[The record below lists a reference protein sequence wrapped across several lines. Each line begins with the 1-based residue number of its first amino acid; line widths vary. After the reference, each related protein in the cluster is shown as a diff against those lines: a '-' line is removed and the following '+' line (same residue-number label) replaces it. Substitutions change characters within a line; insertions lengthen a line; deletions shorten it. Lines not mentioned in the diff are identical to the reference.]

1 MKLGEPRQR
10 IGSRRVEEERKI
22 VAEAILRWTTTMNE
36 KGEFLE
42 SSAVRV

>member
-10 IGSRRVEEERKI
+10 IGSGRVEERKI
-22 VAEAILRWTTTMNE
+22 VPEAILPWTTTMNE

-42 SSAVRV
+42 SSADRV